1 MQVHLLFEI
10 GSSPNLYT
18 RQESNILLAAELINL
33 HVQSTRRSVSGFQS
47 PVPIG

>member
-18 RQESNILLAAELINL
+18 RQESNILLAAACSHPAGTKARVVTSEL
-33 HVQSTRRSVSGFQS
+33 
-47 PVPIG
+47 VPKY